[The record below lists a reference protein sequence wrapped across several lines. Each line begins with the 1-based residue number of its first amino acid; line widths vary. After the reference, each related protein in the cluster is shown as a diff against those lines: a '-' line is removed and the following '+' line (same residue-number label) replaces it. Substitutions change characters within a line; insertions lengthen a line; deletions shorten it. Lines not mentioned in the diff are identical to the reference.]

1 MGHQRV
7 AKQFQDVGQFA
18 QLHNQ
23 RLFRCF
29 VARHQQGGVAPVVV
43 NKESSKV
50 IKSYQKLS
58 KVIKSYQKLSKVIK
72 ITKVIK
78 VTSKKNKISRSVL

>member
-1 MGHQRV
+1 MMGHQRV

-29 VARHQQGGVAPVVV
+29 VARHQQGGAAPIVV

-50 IKSYQKLS
+50 IKSHQSYQSHQKSS
-58 KVIKSYQKLSKVIK
+58 KVIQV
-72 ITKVIK
+72 TKVIK